1 MADESGMKQKGR
13 GEKKHIIKSQH
24 KEAGIRV
31 VSGGVDSE
39 MSSSWRKM
47 QRTIKGIINVCLE

>member
-1 MADESGMKQKGR
+1 MADETGMKQKGR
-13 GEKKHIIKSQH
+13 GKKHIIKNQY
-24 KEAGIRV
+24 KEAGIRA
-31 VSGGVDSE
+31 VSGGVNSE